1 MSTTIATI
9 ADSTTGHDIDVI
21 QGGDGS
27 VTFVAGATLDGDGAN
42 GQAGH
47 TPCYAPASYNGVT
60 LDVIGNAGV
69 PGNWWGVVTD
79 NGQGNG
85 TPIVQGGNDPAP
97 GAYVS
102 ATALNLRGAD
112 GQELP
117 DRSPFKYVDSATV
130 PYISLP
136 KVVIQKARGVV
147 IGCRCVV
154 TNLENGASI
163 EGVVAD
169 SGGNDHIGEISVAC
183 AKALGLP
190 VGKRYEADGG
200 GTTRPVIRYQFFPGT
215 AAMVNGVTYPLQH
228 S

>member
-9 ADSTTGHDIDVI
+9 ADSNTGLNIDVI
-21 QGGDGS
+21 QADDGS
-27 VTFVAGATLDGDGAN
+27 VTFVAGADLDGDGGN

-47 TPCYAPASYNGVT
+47 SPCYAPESYNGPT
-60 LDVIGNAGV
+60 LDVMGNAGV

-79 NGQGNG
+79 NGQANG
-85 TPIVQGGNDPAP
+85 TPIVQGADDPAP

-102 ATALNLRGAD
+102 TTALNVPGAD

-117 DRSPFKYVDSATV
+117 DRSPFKYVDAATV

-136 KVVIQKARGVV
+136 EVVIQSARGVV
-147 IGCRCVV
+147 MGCRCLI
-154 TNLENGASI
+154 TNTENGASA

-169 SGGNDHIGEISVAC
+169 SGGNDHIGELSVAC
-183 AKALGLP
+183 AKVLGLRAGNP
-190 VGKRYEADGG
+190 HEADGG
-200 GTTRPVIRYQFFPGT
+200 GTSQPVIRYQFFPGT
-215 AAMVNGVTYPLQH
+215 AATVNGITYPLQA